1 MREKILEQLKEINE
15 EIVADL
21 NKDLIESGILDSFEF
36 VNVVM
41 ELEEAF
47 GVDIDAGLVTHDNF
61 RTAESI
67 IKLMENI
74 LAQ

>member
-15 EIVADL
+15 EIVVDT
-21 NKDLIESGILDSFEF
+21 NKDLVASGIMDSFDI
-36 VNVVM
+36 VNLVM

-47 GVDIDAGLVTHDNF
+47 DVEIDVDLVTADNF

-67 IKLMENI
+67 ISLMERI
-74 LAQ
+74 LA

>member
-21 NKDLIESGILDSFEF
+21 DKDLLASGILDSFDI
-36 VNVVM
+36 VNMVVD
-41 ELEEAF
+41 LEEAF
-47 GVDIDAGLVTHDNF
+47 GVDIDVDLVTPDNF

-67 IKLMENI
+67 ISLLENI
-74 LAQ
+74 LA